1 MNENPVVPANSRTD
15 FGVLLDHANLG
26 VGCFESL
33 IACLLAAAETGR
45 EQYSGQLGWIDEIR
59 RILSWPQ
66 SGLVYWVNFRD
77 TVLFV
82 TQALIGGKLLE
93 CGEGKT
99 AYNLATTKVEDR
111 YGSQSLPVY
120 KHTLINGWPDSLGHT
135 CTIAW
140 SFLTSII
147 ENWGWLKHASGSPE
161 TIKEGIVAYYFL
173 MDFLGFVS
181 KAKEGP
187 WKVEPLSTPVTAPQ
201 NFFAWPA
208 NAVNRGYAYFLNQIP
223 LLSMACGC
231 FSGQISRDLAQCES
245 SERSAAQRLG
255 TVAARLK
262 NADCDARR
270 GSSGIGTFA
279 HQPMPRISC
288 RWRRYG
294 EVKFSLRSLR
304 LKSHFAKMF
313 CK

>member
-1 MNENPVVPANSRTD
+1 VGLIRKEQRRLDFAEALSTPEATYEFSLEIIQRDDRVIWRRLLRVSLDRATDLTRKWMNENPVVPANSRTD

-82 TQALIGGKLLE
+82 TQALVGGKLLE

-111 YGSQSLPVY
+111 YGSQSLPIY
-120 KHTLINGWPDSLGHT
+120 KHKLINGWPDSLGHT

-187 WKVEPLSTPVTAPQ
+187 WKVEPLSTPITAPQ

-223 LLSMACGC
+223 
-231 FSGQISRDLAQCES
+231 
-245 SERSAAQRLG
+245 
-255 TVAARLK
+255 
-262 NADCDARR
+262 
-270 GSSGIGTFA
+270 
-279 HQPMPRISC
+279 
-288 RWRRYG
+288 
-294 EVKFSLRSLR
+294 
-304 LKSHFAKMF
+304 
-313 CK
+313 

>member
-223 LLSMACGC
+223 LLR
-231 FSGQISRDLAQCES
+231 QILDSNDIDEHNLEVLWKLWLGETLAWLAGVFPDRFPAALPNANLPKDL
-245 SERSAAQRLG
+245 
-255 TVAARLK
+255 
-262 NADCDARR
+262 RR
-270 GSSGIGTFA
+270 NG
-279 HQPMPRISC
+279 
-288 RWRRYG
+288 W
-294 EVKFSLRSLR
+294 VL
-304 LKSHFAKMF
+304 
-313 CK
+313 